1 MVGNR
6 KGGAGQSEKMPK
18 KKSKKKGSKKQRHV
32 EEQET
37 IVTPTDLP
45 QVWLQVDTLA
55 GEIDDVAVSLVWS
68 VQI

>member
-1 MVGNR
+1 MVGIR

-32 EEQET
+32 EEEEAT
-37 IVTPTDLP
+37 VTPTDLP

-55 GEIDDVAVSLVWS
+55 GENDEVAVSLVGS
-68 VQI
+68 IQI

>member
-6 KGGAGQSEKMPK
+6 KGGAAQSEKMPK
-18 KKSKKKGSKKQRHV
+18 RKSKKKGSKKQRHV
-32 EEQET
+32 EEEET

-55 GEIDDVAVSLVWS
+55 GNNDEVAVSLVWS
-68 VQI
+68 MLM